1 MNKRIAILVVLSL
14 LAGVMIPFVV
24 YGEEHEYNLEEL
36 ALRAK
41 QIFEIPDDYDTFN
54 SSISS
59 YGGRT
64 YYYFNW
70 RDSSRK
76 LNDISVTIDS
86 NGLVTSYST
95 YDPKAPEVQ
104 RLPKV
109 TKDEAINIAV
119 SFIEK
124 LGNGISE
131 SIEYDDTNYFAAAS
145 DPNYN
150 LRFIR
155 TVDGIPFSDNDLNI
169 SISKVSGKTTS
180 LYLNWSGDAEFSGL
194 DGIMDLESARN
205 AYKKIPGIQLVY
217 KISDQF

>member
-24 YGEEHEYNLEEL
+24 YGEEQEYDLEEL
-36 ALRAK
+36 ALKAK

-59 YGGRT
+59 YGERT

-70 RDSSRK
+70 RDSARK

-95 YDPKAPEVQ
+95 YDPKAPEEQ
-104 RLPKV
+104 RLPRV
-109 TKDEAINIAV
+109 TKDEAINLAV
-119 SFIEK
+119 SFIER
-124 LGNGISE
+124 LGNGIST
-131 SIEYDDTNYFAAAS
+131 SIEYYDTNYYAAAS

-155 TVDGIPFSDNDLNI
+155 TADGIPFIDNDLNI
-169 SISKVSGKTTS
+169 SISKGSGKTTS
-180 LYLNWSGDAEFSGL
+180 LYLNWTGDANPMALMVLWILKVPETHIRKYRGFNWF
-194 DGIMDLESARN
+194 I
-205 AYKKIPGIQLVY
+205 K
-217 KISDQF
+217 